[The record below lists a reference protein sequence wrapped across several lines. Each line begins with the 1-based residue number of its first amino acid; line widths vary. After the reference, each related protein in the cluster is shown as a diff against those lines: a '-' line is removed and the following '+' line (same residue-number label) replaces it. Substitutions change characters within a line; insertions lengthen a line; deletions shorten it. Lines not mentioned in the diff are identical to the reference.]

1 VCCGLAHQTVRCTR
15 TIQGST
21 SHSRENAGA
30 LRYNSPDCSVSKRA
44 MAICAQ
50 RSTTKVPATW
60 TVLRQKSEPRS
71 QRAPD
76 CLVWHQTV
84 RCCKKTKLQRST
96 SLRTLTVGWRGGAPN
111 SAQYLS
117 GGASDCPMRPSLAAS
132 PTAMEVVGGYKYPP
146 QPPHSYPFKNSKYCI
161 QYKSKRLHSKT
172 HQIDLILSKASN
184 STQFH

>member
-146 QPPHSYPFKNSKYCI
+146 PNHLIHIHSRIPNIVFNTRAK
-161 QYKSKRLHSKT
+161 
-172 HQIDLILSKASN
+172 D
-184 STQFH
+184 STPRHIK